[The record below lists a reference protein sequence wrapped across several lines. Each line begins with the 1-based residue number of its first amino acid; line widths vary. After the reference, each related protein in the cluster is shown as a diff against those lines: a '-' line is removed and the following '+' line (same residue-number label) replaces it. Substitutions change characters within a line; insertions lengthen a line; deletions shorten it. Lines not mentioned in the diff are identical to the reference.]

1 MNKKPI
7 LLRSIFALV
16 VLAVF
21 LFSMYPLGQSDFYK
35 SMTSMFTNPSDPKVV
50 EIIELAKQK
59 QAADKSMYASTAIE
73 EAAREKGVLL
83 TEFVKPRIRS
93 SQNLTNNRDVIAHAR
108 KLSAGSI
115 RLGIDLNG
123 GAEFLLELEPNEQGG
138 KDAKKRAKDI
148 QDNFERYRDV
158 AIETLRTRL
167 ESENIFESEISPA
180 GGNLISLRVP
190 IVSKEE
196 KSRLEKLI
204 KMSARLS
211 FCLVHPD
218 NDRLV
223 QEYLA
228 DPEKFQV
235 PEGYRIM
242 ENTETGKQG
251 KVIRRVYLVEREQK
265 MDGRNI
271 VDAFPTMSQFGQR
284 EIILTFNAK
293 GAQEFGDVTSQNV
306 GRLLAIILDNN
317 LYSAPKINQ
326 AITGGSAQIT
336 GDFSREDAETISKAL
351 VSGSV
356 PFKVN
361 VQAQY
366 DIDPT
371 IGAET
376 VRDGLWSGIAG
387 TILVMVF
394 MGIYYMRAGL
404 VANISLIV
412 NALLM
417 LGAIAAFDVTLTL
430 PGIAGIILTIGMA
443 VDANVLIYERIR
455 EEVNA
460 GKTILSAIDIGF
472 DKAFAAIFDSNITT
486 LFVALILLWQG
497 TGAIK
502 GFAMTLAIGIF
513 TTLFTAVF
521 LTRLFF
527 NIMTRF
533 TTVKSLKMYQFIKP
547 TLHID
552 FFRYYKLV
560 VGIFVVIIIAGIVT
574 VCVRG
579 KDVLGVDFTG
589 GTQVELDYQKS
600 IPAEQIASALHA
612 AGYQAKVTYKTP
624 GSMASDKKKLEI
636 LLRGG
641 KTTAP
646 VVKGSASGTDEMT
659 TVCNILNK
667 KFPEAKYTGDRQ
679 STLGSLIGW
688 TFTKSAIISIA
699 LAVIGMLIYM
709 TVRFEFNYSIAANLA
724 TLNDILVS
732 MSLYLMCGGEV
743 TLNGIAAC
751 LTLLGYSV
759 NDTIVNFDRI
769 RENLVFMK
777 DKSYREIVNIS
788 INQTLARTVLTSLTV
803 LLVLLMQLLFGGSSI
818 RDFVLIMLFG
828 VIVGTFSTIF
838 IATILIGYWHKN
850 KGTKETVGKPGTLS
864 EGKKESALPA

>member
-21 LFSMYPLGQSDFYK
+21 MFSMYPLGQSDFYK

-50 EIIELAKQK
+50 EVIELAKQK

-93 SQNLTNNRDVIAHAR
+93 SQNLANNRDVIAHAR

-138 KDAKKRAKDI
+138 KDAQKRAKDI

-223 QEYLA
+223 QEYMTA
-228 DPEKFQV
+228 PDKFQV

-251 KVIRRVYLVEREQK
+251 KVIRRVYIVEREQK

-317 LYSAPKINQ
+317 LYSAPRINQ

-371 IGAET
+371 IGMET

-417 LGAIAAFDVTLTL
+417 FGAIAAFDVTLTL

-455 EEVNA
+455 EEVHA
-460 GKTILSAIDIGF
+460 GKTILNAIDIGF

-521 LTRLFF
+521 LTRLLF

-552 FFRYYKLV
+552 FFKYYKIV
-560 VGIFVVIIIAGIVT
+560 VGVFVVIIIAGIVL

-600 IPAEQIASALHA
+600 IPAAQIASALHA

-636 LLRGG
+636 LLREN
-641 KTTAP
+641 KNTAAL
-646 VVKGSASGTDEMT
+646 KETASGTDEMT
-659 TVCNILNK
+659 AVCNILNK

-732 MSLYLMCGGEV
+732 MSLYLMCGGEI

-850 KGTKETVGKPGTLS
+850 KGTKETSGQSAKLP
-864 EGKKESALPA
+864 EEKKDAALPA

>member
-7 LLRSIFALV
+7 ILRSLFALLI
-16 VLAVF
+16 LAVF
-21 LFSMYPLGQSDFYK
+21 LFSMFPLGQTDFYK
-35 SMTSMFTNPSDPKVV
+35 SMKSMFTNPDDPKVEAV
-50 EIIELAKQK
+50 IELAKAK

-83 TEFVKPRIRS
+83 TSFVKPRIVS
-93 SQNLTNNRDVIAHAR
+93 SQSLTNNRDVIAHAR

-123 GAEFLLELEPNEQGG
+123 GAEFLLELEPNETGA
-138 KDAKKRAKDI
+138 DAAKRRQEI
-148 QDNFERYRDV
+148 EQNFERYRDV

-196 KSRLEKLI
+196 KSRLERLI

-211 FCLVHPD
+211 FSLVHPE
-218 NDRLV
+218 NEKLA
-223 QEYLA
+223 QAYLA
-228 DPEKFQV
+228 DPENFVV
-235 PEGYRIM
+235 PEGYKMM
-242 ENTETGKQG
+242 ENTETGRGG
-251 KVIRRVYLVEREQK
+251 KVRRGIYFVERESQ
-265 MDGRNI
+265 MDGKDI
-271 VDAFPTMSQFGQR
+271 SDAFPTMSQFGQR
-284 EIILTFNAK
+284 EIILNFNAN
-293 GAQEFGDVTSQNV
+293 GAFRFGEVTSKNV
-306 GRLLAIILDNN
+306 GRQLAIILDNI
-317 LYSAPKINQ
+317 LYSAPNIKQ
-326 AITGGSAQIT
+326 AITGGTAQIT

-356 PFKVN
+356 PFKVK

-387 TILVMVF
+387 TILVMIF
-394 MGIYYMRAGL
+394 MAIYYMRAGM
-404 VANISLIV
+404 VANISLIA

-455 EEVNA
+455 EELTG
-460 GKTILSAIDIGF
+460 GKTILNAIDIGF

-521 LTRLFF
+521 LTRLLFDL
-527 NIMTRF
+527 MTRF
-533 TTVKSLKMYQFIKP
+533 TTVKSLKMLQFVKP
-547 TLHID
+547 GTNID
-552 FFRYYKLV
+552 FFKYAKPAMILFGV
-560 VGIFVVIIIAGIVT
+560 LIIATFVT
-574 VCVRG
+574 LGVRG
-579 KDVLGVDFTG
+579 RDALGIDFTG
-589 GTQVELDYQKS
+589 GTQVELDYQKM
-600 IPAEQIASALHA
+600 IPAEQIEKVLSG
-612 AGYQAKVTYKTP
+612 AGYQVKVNYKTP

-636 LLRGG
+636 LLRDKRGAAAAS
-641 KTTAP
+641 TETANE
-646 VVKGSASGTDEMT
+646 DEMT
-659 TVCNILNK
+659 LVSNLLNK
-667 KFPEAKYTGDRQ
+667 NFPDAKYTPDRQ

-688 TFTKSAIISIA
+688 TFTKSAILSLT
-699 LAVIGMLIYM
+699 LAILGMLLYM
-709 TVRFEFNYSIAANLA
+709 TLRFEFTYSIAANIG
-724 TLNDILVS
+724 TLNDVIVS
-732 MSLYLMCGGEV
+732 MGIFLMCGGEL
-743 TLNGIAAC
+743 TLNVVAAG

-769 RENLVFMK
+769 RENLPLLK
-777 DKSYREIVNIS
+777 GKSYKEIVNIS
-788 INQTLARTVLTSLTV
+788 LNQTLARTILTSLTV
-803 LLVLLMQLLFGGSSI
+803 ALVLLMQLFFGGASI
-818 RDFVLIMLFG
+818 RDFVFVMLVG

-838 IATILIGYWHKN
+838 VSTIIVAYWHKG
-850 KGTKETVGKPGTLS
+850 KGLPGEPAEEKKP
-864 EGKKESALPA
+864 EPKNLPA

>member
-7 LLRSIFALV
+7 LLRSILALI

-21 LFSMYPLGQSDFYK
+21 IFSMYPLGQSDFYK
-35 SMTSMFTNPSDPKVV
+35 SFQSMMADAKNPQLEEVIS
-50 EIIELAKQK
+50 LAKK
-59 QAADKSMYASTAIE
+59 KEAANKGMYASTAIE
-73 EAAREKGVLL
+73 EAARDKGVLL
-83 TEFVKPRIRS
+83 TQFVKPRIVKN
-93 SQNLTNNRDVIAHAR
+93 QKLTNNRDVIAHAR

-123 GAEFLLELEPNEQGG
+123 GAEFLLELEPASEPGADG
-138 KDAKKRAKDI
+138 VKKRKNI
-148 QDNFERYRDV
+148 EDNFEHYRDV

-218 NDRLV
+218 NDKLV

-228 DPEKFQV
+228 HPDTFQV
-235 PEGYRIM
+235 PEGYRLM
-242 ENTETGKQG
+242 ENTETGKNG
-251 KVIRRVYLVEREQK
+251 KIIRRYFFVERIPQ
-265 MDGRNI
+265 MDGKNI
-271 VDAFPTMSQFGQR
+271 ESAFATMTQYGQR
-284 EIILTFNAK
+284 EIILNFNAK
-293 GAQEFGDVTSQNV
+293 GAYDFGQVTSKNV

-317 LYSAPKINQ
+317 LYSAPRINQ
-326 AITGGSAQIT
+326 AITGGNAQIT

-361 VQAQY
+361 IQAQY

-371 IGAET
+371 IGQET

-394 MGIYYMRAGL
+394 MALYYMRAGL

-455 EEVNA
+455 EELRA
-460 GKTILSAIDIGF
+460 GKTINNSIDVGF

-502 GFAMTLAIGIF
+502 GFAMTLSIGIF

-521 LTRLFF
+521 LTRLLF

-533 TTVKSLKMYQFIKP
+533 TTIKSMKMYQFIKP
-547 TLHID
+547 GTHID
-552 FFRYYKLV
+552 FFKYHK
-560 VGIFVVIIIAGIVT
+560 VVIAGLIAIILVSAVVAGF
-574 VCVRG
+574 RG
-579 KDVLGVDFTG
+579 KDMLGVDFTG
-589 GTQVELDYQKS
+589 GTQVELDYSKY
-600 IPAEQIASALHA
+600 IAAEQIAAALSE

-624 GSMASDKKKLEI
+624 GSMASDKKKLEV
-636 LLRGG
+636 LLRD
-641 KTTAP
+641 K
-646 VVKGSASGTDEMT
+646 KGSVAKQVSGVEEMNA
-659 TVCNILNK
+659 VSQILNK
-667 KFPEAKYTGDRQ
+667 KYPDAKFVADSQ
-679 STLGSLIGW
+679 STLGALIGW
-688 TFTKSAIISIA
+688 TFTKSAVISIV
-699 LAVIGMLIYM
+699 LAVIGMILYM
-709 TVRFEFNYSIAANLA
+709 TIRFEFAYSLAANIA
-724 TLNDILVS
+724 VVNDVLVS
-732 MSLYLMCGGEV
+732 MGIFIMCGGELTMNV
-743 TLNGIAAC
+743 VAAC

-769 RENLVFMK
+769 RENLLLLK
-777 DKSYREIVNIS
+777 DKSYKEIINIS
-788 INQTLARTVLTSLTV
+788 LNQTLARTILTSVTV
-803 LLVLLMQLLFGGSSI
+803 LLVLLMQLLFGGTSI
-818 RDFVLIMLFG
+818 RDFVFVMFVG
-828 VIVGTFSTIF
+828 VIVGTISTIF
-838 IATILIGYWHKN
+838 LASTIIVYWHKD
-850 KGTKETVGKPGTLS
+850 KGTKEND
-864 EGKKESALPA
+864 APAEIQAAK

>member
-21 LFSMYPLGQSDFYK
+21 MFSMYPLGQTDFYK
-35 SMTSMFTNPSDPKVV
+35 SMKSMFTDPDNPKVE
-50 EIIELAKQK
+50 EIVKLAKQK
-59 QAADKSMYASTAIE
+59 QEADKSMYASTAIE

-138 KDAKKRAKDI
+138 KDAQKRAKDI
-148 QDNFERYRDV
+148 QENFERYRDV

-218 NDRLV
+218 NDRLA
-223 QEYLA
+223 QEYMA
-228 DPEKFQV
+228 NPEKFQV
-235 PEGYRIM
+235 PEGYRVM

-251 KVIRRVYLVEREQK
+251 KVIRRVYIVEREQK

-271 VDAFPTMSQFGQR
+271 VDAFPTMSQYGQR
-284 EIILTFNAK
+284 EIILSFNAK
-293 GAQEFGDVTSQNV
+293 GAQDFGEVTSQNV

-455 EEVNA
+455 EEIHV
-460 GKTILSAIDIGF
+460 GKTILNAIDIGF

-521 LTRLFF
+521 LTRLLF

-533 TTVKSLKMYQFIKP
+533 TTVNSLKMFQFIKP
-547 TLHID
+547 SLHID
-552 FFRYYKLV
+552 FFKYYKAV
-560 VGIFVVIIIAGIVT
+560 IGVFAVIIIAGVIT
-574 VCVRG
+574 LGVRG
-579 KDVLGVDFTG
+579 KDALGVDFTG
-589 GTQVELDYQKS
+589 GTQVELDYQKN
-600 IPAEQIASALHA
+600 IPAEQIASALNA

-636 LLRGG
+636 LLRESKVNATV
-641 KTTAP
+641 KTD
-646 VVKGSASGTDEMT
+646 ASGTDEMT
-659 TVCNILNK
+659 AVCNILNK

-699 LAVIGMLIYM
+699 LAVIGMLLYM
-709 TVRFEFNYSIAANLA
+709 TIRFEFTYSIAANLA

-732 MSLYLMCGGEV
+732 MSIYLMCGGEL
-743 TLNGIAAC
+743 TLNAVAAC

-769 RENLVFMK
+769 RENLIYVK
-777 DKSYREIVNIS
+777 DKSYRDIVNIS

-803 LLVLLMQLLFGGSSI
+803 LLVLLMQLLFGGASI
-818 RDFVLIMLFG
+818 RDFVFIMFLG
-828 VIVGTFSTIF
+828 VIVGTISTIF
-838 IATILIGYWHKN
+838 IATILIGFWHKD
-850 KGTKETVGKPGTLS
+850 KGTKETSGDAAKVPA
-864 EGKKESALPA
+864 GKKDAALSA